1 LLLNEPTPAHVVL
14 DTEYMAELQ
23 RRTAMMGGGPIVDEV
38 NPDKIAERDSNPFFY
53 DPEEL
58 NKILQPADGKSTF

>member
-1 LLLNEPTPAHVVL
+1 
-14 DTEYMAELQ
+14 MAELH
-23 RRTAMMGGGPIVDEV
+23 RRTAMMGRGPIVDEV
-38 NPDKIAERDSNPFFY
+38 NPDKILERDSNPFFY

>member
-1 LLLNEPTPAHVVL
+1 
-14 DTEYMAELQ
+14 MAELQ